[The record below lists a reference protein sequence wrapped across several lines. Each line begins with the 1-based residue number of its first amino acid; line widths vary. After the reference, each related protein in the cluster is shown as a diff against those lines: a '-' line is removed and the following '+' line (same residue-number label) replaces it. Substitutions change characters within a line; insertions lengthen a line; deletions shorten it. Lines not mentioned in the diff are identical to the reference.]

1 MVCCPSLISTT
12 QISVFDTHIAQY
24 HLFTDDTQ
32 AYDHCP
38 VSATPSLVIRLSSC
52 VTDLA
57 HSFASLRLQLNPSK
71 TEFIWFDTR
80 HSLAKLPSECR
91 SLTICSSVIQCADV
105 VRDLGV
111 LLDSELSMQRHISK
125 VVSASFYHLRR
136 LRQIQ
141 NCVSRVVMSLVILMS
156 RPL

>member
-1 MVCCPSLISTT
+1 MHLSVTYTEGTT
-12 QISVFDTHIAQY
+12 SVFDTHI
-24 HLFTDDTQ
+24 DTQ
-32 AYDHCP
+32 AYGHCP
-38 VSATPSLVIRLSSC
+38 VSAAPSPVTRLSSC
-52 VTDLA
+52 VTDLP

-71 TEFIWFDTR
+71 TEFIWFGTH

-91 SLTICSSVIQCADV
+91 SLTVCTSAFQCADV

-125 VVSASFYHLRR
+125 VVSACFYHLRR

-141 NCVSRVVMSLVILMS
+141 NCVSS
-156 RPL
+156 RRHGAARHVTRHLTSRLL